1 MKCVVEPSLHEG
13 SSTILARHRG
23 HVCSRSNHFVTQISQ
38 NMCWHSSNTGV
49 LNSSW
54 QMEHWLPAVAI
65 CSFEGVVPIVCEQ
78 ETLMSQR
85 NCTVSKRLCGLNFEK
100 KSYAIVPNIDLVYR
114 NFSVT
119 SSKRLNFGLL
129 GTLVETI
136 QDQKWKIQFYKRSK
150 NI

>member
-78 ETLMSQR
+78 EKLMSQR
-85 NCTVSKRLCGLNFEK
+85 NGTVSKRLYGLNFEK
-100 KSYAIVPNIDLVYR
+100 KVMRLFQILIWFTEISQ
-114 NFSVT
+114 
-119 SSKRLNFGLL
+119 SKRLNLGLL

-136 QDQKWKIQFYKRSK
+136 KYQKWKIQFYKRSK